1 MKKFI
6 ISTEDTC
13 DLPQSYIDEHSISII
28 RLESFIDSVQYGGDS
43 GKTMSAPEF
52 FNKMKSG
59 SKVST
64 SLVNYERFKLY
75 FTELLK
81 KGDDVLHISFSSGL
95 SGTCENALK
104 AANDINKTSANK
116 VIVVSSLCAS
126 LGQGLLVDLVIKQK
140 NSGKTIE
147 ECQSF
152 TQEMSPHIC
161 HIFVVDDLEYLFR
174 GGRISRTSAIIGKLL
189 NIKPVL
195 HCDNYG
201 MLVPLHKVMTRKASL
216 RALVKRMAEKFTGTD
231 STVFIVHGNCIDDAK
246 YVADLVQAQFGIEVS
261 IIGQLGQ
268 TIGSHSGPGTVALF
282 FVGKDRLTK

>member
-13 DLPQSYIDEHSISII
+13 DLPQSYIDKHSISII
-28 RLESFIDSVQYGGDS
+28 GLESFIDSVQYGGDS
-43 GKTMSAPEF
+43 GKTMAAPEF

-64 SLVNYERFKLY
+64 SLVNYERFRLY
-75 FTELLK
+75 FTKLLE
-81 KGDDVLHISFSSGL
+81 KGEDVLHVSFSSGL
-95 SGTCENALK
+95 SGTYDNAHK
-104 AANDINKTSANK
+104 AANDINKTSTNK
-116 VIVVSSLCAS
+116 VIVVNSLCAS
-126 LGQGLLVDLVIKQK
+126 LGQGLMVDLVIKQK

-152 TQEMSPHIC
+152 IQEMTQHIC

-195 HCDNYG
+195 HCDSRG
-201 MLVPLHKVMTRKASL
+201 MLVPLHKVLSRKASL
-216 RALVKRMAEKFTGTD
+216 RALVKKMVEKFADTD
-231 STVFIVHGNCIDDAK
+231 NTVFISHGNCIDDAK
-246 YVADLVQAQFGIEVS
+246 FVADLIHAQFGFEVGIIE
-261 IIGQLGQ
+261 QLGQ

-282 FVGKDRLTK
+282 FVGKDRLSK